1 MISRARRRALDLRRK
16 LELSGRVDVV
26 RVASMLELDVQ
37 LWPLENMEELV
48 VDRFICVARRLEP
61 EWRRWVVAHAIG
73 HRLLHP
79 GNHIWI
85 RLHTRLAFK
94 FEREAEEFAGALLMD
109 GSEAVDAGLTNS
121 WEIAEYFGVPEKVV
135 RLQPPLVAHHHSGKA
150 SGSSNTDTCDPR

>member
-26 RVASMLELDVQ
+26 RVANMLELDVQ

-73 HRLLHP
+73 HQLLHP

-109 GSEAVDAGLTNS
+109 GSEAIDAGSRQLMGDR
-121 WEIAEYFGVPEKVV
+121 GVLRGAGRGCAASTSPD
-135 RLQPPLVAHHHSGKA
+135 VATPNRH
-150 SGSSNTDTCDPR
+150 GSRVDVTGSY